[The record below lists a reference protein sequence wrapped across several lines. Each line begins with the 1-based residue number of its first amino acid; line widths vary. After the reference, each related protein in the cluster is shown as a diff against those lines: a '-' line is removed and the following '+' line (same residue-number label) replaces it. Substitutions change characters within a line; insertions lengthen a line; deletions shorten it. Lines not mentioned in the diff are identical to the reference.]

1 MSTEAKMPGYWR
13 FVWMFWMQPIT
24 LHYCLNECGVT
35 ESDISGWNWW
45 RNRAALG
52 PAYRQY
58 IARLFFNLCLIQL
71 IFLMFHWFFAVVLH
85 WPIRFDKMIVIA
97 ALVAASAVITGIAL
111 DVAFS
116 VALNV
121 ALSVAVGMAIGV
133 APVVPS
139 GIVSGIPFAIAF
151 GVVFG
156 VAVSI
161 SVSIALAM
169 ATGMTRTVQSGVTV
183 AIMIGLLGGVA
194 GGLASS
200 LMDGVAGGLA
210 GGLTAAFIYLRT
222 PIYLPEAL
230 WQALLP
236 CSTVTTAATSLRY
249 APVLYHD
256 LSFFP
261 HPGLRDHIITA
272 AKHDAPLARH
282 VIEVAQRSPGQRKQ
296 ATQALAALMTEELT
310 TLFLSKNWPDLI
322 EMRGFWLNASNP
334 LLKPLA
340 ECAQFMFAA
349 QQSSSNHL
357 RLHSLQHAQARL
369 HALSNQ
375 LLSSD
380 DPLAQTLP
388 VPLRQW
394 QAQVAQELEATTQLS
409 ALEVPNPFTVGNP
422 ILPNGLWSKT
432 LFRGRERTVA
442 QVEQLLTDANN
453 HAMALIGPR
462 RCGKSSLL
470 NMLPVLLP
478 DSIIVQFDLQDN
490 PADTP
495 LRFYQGLA
503 KVAQSQARRSHDL
516 ELPDLDDTAASPIE
530 ALKQWFEQLENF
542 SAVPRILLCIDEFER
557 LETLFPD
564 KERELPQFMGV
575 IRATIQHKRRLRLLV
590 AGAAPFAD
598 LGPIWNDHFINLR
611 EIKIGYFDHATATGL
626 LTKPMPEFPDG
637 TISQTVADEVFAR
650 SKGQP
655 FLTQAYGH
663 GLVNILNEEKRKQA
677 TLLDLEQVEPEILQE
692 CTYYF
697 RSIWQEVP
705 PAGQAV
711 LEALAHGQPA
721 HMDTPT
727 RLWLRRRMVMT
738 EDELLAIPLF
748 GRWIREKDLV

>member
-13 FVWMFWMQPIT
+13 FVWMFWMQPVS
-24 LHYCLNECGVT
+24 LHYCLRGCGVDRP
-35 ESDISGWNWW
+35 EISGWGWW
-45 RNRAALG
+45 RNRTTLG
-52 PAYRQY
+52 SAYRQY
-58 IARLFFNLCLIQL
+58 MARLLLILCLTP
-71 IFLMFHWFFAVVLH
+71 AVLAIAWVAAIVLH
-85 WPIRFDKMIVIA
+85 DQAPLSNLIRT
-97 ALVAASAVITGIAL
+97 VAWSVAIGLACSYAPGVPPGVASS
-111 DVAFS
+111 VAFGS
-116 VALNV
+116 
-121 ALSVAVGMAIGV
+121 
-133 APVVPS
+133 
-139 GIVSGIPFAIAF
+139 AF
-151 GVVFG
+151 GVLASLQIDLPVGWIGDIIFG
-156 VAVSI
+156 VLVG
-161 SVSIALAM
+161 
-169 ATGMTRTVQSGVTV
+169 ATTGV
-183 AIMIGLLGGVA
+183 AGSVA
-194 GGLASS
+194 GGLVRNVES
-200 LMDGVAGGLA
+200 GVAFGCAIGMVAGLYGSLREEVTNLLAA
-210 GGLTAAFIYLRT
+210 GLIGYLSAYGSGLRLYFYPFEI
-222 PIYLPEAL
+222 L
-230 WQALLP
+230 WQRVLP
-236 CSTVTTAATSLRY
+236 KDTPDEAAASLRF
-249 APVLYHD
+249 APILYHD

-261 HPGLRDHIITA
+261 HPGLRNHIITA

-282 VIEVAQRSPGQRKQ
+282 VIEVAQRSIGQRKQ
-296 ATQALAALMTEELT
+296 AAQALAALMTEELA
-310 TLFLSKNWPDLI
+310 TLFLTKNWPALI
-322 EMRGFWLNASNP
+322 EIRGFWLDASNP
-334 LLKPLA
+334 LLKPLS
-340 ECAQFMFAA
+340 ECAQFMIAA
-349 QQSSSNHL
+349 QQASSNHL
-357 RLHSLQHAQARL
+357 RLHSLQQAQARL

-422 ILPNGLWSKT
+422 IRPDGLWSKT

-495 LRFYQGLA
+495 MRFYQGLA

-516 ELPDLDDTAASPIE
+516 ALPGLDESAASPIE

-542 SAVPRILLCIDEFER
+542 STVPRILLCIDEFER

-637 TISQTVADEVFAR
+637 TISQAVADEVFAR

-705 PAGQAV
+705 PASQAV
-711 LEALAHGQPA
+711 LEALAQGQHAP
-721 HMDTPT
+721 MDTPT
-727 RLWLRRRMVMT
+727 RLWLRRRMVIT
-738 EDELLAIPLF
+738 DDELLAIPLF